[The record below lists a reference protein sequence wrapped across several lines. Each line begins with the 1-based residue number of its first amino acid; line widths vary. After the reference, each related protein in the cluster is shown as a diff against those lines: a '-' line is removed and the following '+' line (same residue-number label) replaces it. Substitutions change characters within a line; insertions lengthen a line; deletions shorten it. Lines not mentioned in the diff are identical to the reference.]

1 MHFHFCCKT
10 GESGQVQPLIEE
22 RLRQD
27 QLFPLRQSENALIAR
42 DAYRTVSLGSKTVSV
57 NGPA

>member
-1 MHFHFCCKT
+1 
-10 GESGQVQPLIEE
+10 VQPLIEQ